1 MRRLQQ
7 AHKAQVV
14 VKRRL
19 YSLHHHE
26 SSIIF
31 IASCAEDTAVKP
43 GHERESEAKDLCY
56 LTPGGSTV
64 LGCPISFSV
73 KRKSHAHK
81 YKHTLNLTARQ
92 RSTERCSPWFCSL
105 HSNGILNE
113 KIQSCSKQHTLLAH
127 S

>member
-43 GHERESEAKDLCY
+43 GHERESEAKDFCY

-64 LGCPISFSV
+64 SGCLISFSV